1 METARQMVRRGLRR
15 SLPVVAN
22 ETLPAAREAERVVRA
37 AARALGISLLSAG
50 RCASDV
56 PAGAEA
62 LLVLGGDGSVLRA
75 VRTHGALGL
84 PMLCVNAG
92 TLGYLSSA
100 PLSGAEAL
108 LRAWRDGDCRED
120 ARSTLRASVI
130 RGGAAG
136 PRASGREIFA
146 LNDLALLR
154 GRTGRVAE
162 LSLSVD
168 GTALA
173 SFRGDGLVL
182 ATATGS
188 TAYSL
193 SAGGPILSP
202 SAEAFVVTPVCPH
215 ALSSRPLV
223 LAASSVAEVTAS
235 RAEAPVQL
243 SADGEL
249 RATLRAGDSVRATVS
264 DRRIRLLRLP
274 GADPF
279 EPLRV
284 KLGWGAAA
292 GRFSTA
298 SNS

>member
-1 METARQMVRRGLRR
+1 MQTAMQNGAGARR
-15 SLPVVAN
+15 SLSVIAN
-22 ETLPAAREAERVVRA
+22 ETLPAAKEAERAVRA
-37 AARALGISLLSAG
+37 AARRLGIAVSSAG
-50 RCASDV
+50 LCAADV
-56 PAGAEA
+56 PRGAEA

-75 VRTHGALGL
+75 VRTHGVLGL

-108 LRAWRDGDCRED
+108 LRAWRDGDCREERRAMLS
-120 ARSTLRASVI
+120 ARVL
-130 RGGAAG
+130 RGGAA
-136 PRASGREIFA
+136 AGREILA

-168 GTALA
+168 GVPLA
-173 SFRGDGLVL
+173 SLRGDGLIL

-202 SAEAFVVTPVCPH
+202 SAEAFVITPVCPH
-215 ALSSRPLV
+215 SLASRPLV
-223 LAASSVAEVTAS
+223 LSSSSVAEVSAT

-243 SADGEL
+243 SADGVL
-249 RATLRAGDSVRATVS
+249 RATLHTGDGLSATVS

-274 GADPF
+274 GANPF
-279 EPLRV
+279 EPLRA

-292 GRFSTA
+292 VAAEQSTTHGL
-298 SNS
+298 S